1 MQDLLNKYI
10 FTPGPVRMY
19 EETLQLGSVQ
29 TPYFR
34 NEEFSEVILECEQ
47 DLLQLLNAPKASRVV
62 FLTASGTAGMEATV
76 QNLLNKNDKTI
87 VINGG
92 GFGQRFV
99 ELCKLHNIKH
109 LNHKLT
115 GDDLS
120 NTTPLN
126 NYSSAT
132 TLLINAHETSI
143 GLLYNMKSVGK
154 FCKKNNILNIVDAI
168 SLFVTDELD
177 MQKQNIDALII
188 SSHKGLALPPGLAMV
203 VLSPKA
209 IQKINPPNFMYFDFN
224 RYINNGKRGQTPF
237 TPAVT
242 ILLQLQARLKQIKK
256 DGILFHID
264 KAKNIADYFR
274 KQICILPI
282 KEYSH
287 SMPNAMTT
295 LAPTDGRSAYDIV
308 RDLDQKFNIIVAPN
322 GGDLRNIIFRV
333 SHMGNMDRD
342 YINVLINAL
351 YQYYGVERKLP

>member
-19 EETLQLGSVQ
+19 EETLQLGSIQ

-34 NEEFSEVILECEQ
+34 NEAFSKVILECEQ
-47 DLLQLLNAPKASRVV
+47 NLLQLLNAPKASRVV
-62 FLTASGTAGMEATV
+62 FFTASGTAGMEAIV
-76 QNLLNKNDKTI
+76 QNLLNKNDEAI

-99 ELCKLHNIKH
+99 DLCKLHNIKH
-109 LNHKLT
+109 FNHKLT
-115 GDDLS
+115 HDNLS
-120 NTTPLN
+120 DTNQLN
-126 NYSSAT
+126 GYNRAT
-132 TLLINAHETSI
+132 AILINAHETSV
-143 GLLYNMKSVGK
+143 GLLYNMENVGK

-177 MQKQNIDALII
+177 MKKQNIDALII
-188 SSHKGLALPPGLAMV
+188 SSHKGLALPPGLTMV

-209 IQKINPPNFMYFDFN
+209 IQKINSPSMMYFDFN
-224 RYINNGKRGQTPF
+224 SYIGDGKRGQTPF
-237 TPAVT
+237 TPAIT
-242 ILLQLQARLKQIKK
+242 ILLQLHARLNQMKK
-256 DGILFHID
+256 DGISFHID

-274 KQICILPI
+274 EQISSLPL

-287 SMPNAMTT
+287 YMPNAMTT
-295 LAPTDGRSAYDIV
+295 LTPTDGRSAYEIV
-308 RDLDQKFNIIVAPN
+308 KDLDKKFNIVLTPN
-322 GGDLRNIIFRV
+322 GGELRNIIFRI

-351 YQYYGVERKLP
+351 HEYYGVKRELT